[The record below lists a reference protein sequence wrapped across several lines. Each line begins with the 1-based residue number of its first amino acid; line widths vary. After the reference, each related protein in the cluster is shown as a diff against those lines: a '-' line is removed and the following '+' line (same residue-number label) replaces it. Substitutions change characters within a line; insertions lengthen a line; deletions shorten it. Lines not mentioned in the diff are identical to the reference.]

1 MGMWLDVVARSGVLA
16 RSDVLA
22 RFDVAARSQA
32 AASGQSPKGTV
43 VASTGAVT
51 YCKVLTTAPCLLDT
65 TRDVLGAVGDH

>member
-1 MGMWLDVVARSGVLA
+1 MWLDVVA

-32 AASGQSPKGTV
+32 AVSGQSPNGTV

-51 YCKVLTTAPCLLDT
+51 
-65 TRDVLGAVGDH
+65 